1 MAIRLGWPF
10 LGMLFLIICLLASA
24 KLVMPTTDSNV
35 TAYFNRTSFPEN
47 FTFGVASSSYQVA
60 RLNLYLASRLGFP
73 IRSHQLLIMRL
84 QLAIKIHT
92 IQMVI
97 RLNQAELIASWE
109 HTPNSDAA
117 VLLAARFCRLPSNLF
132 SKLEPIKWFTCL

>member
-24 KLVMPTTDSNV
+24 KLVMATTDSNV

-73 IRSHQLLIMRL
+73 IRSHQLLYKDTR
-84 QLAIKIHT
+84 
-92 IQMVI
+92 
-97 RLNQAELIASWE
+97 
-109 HTPNSDAA
+109 NSDG
-117 VLLAARFCRLPSNLF
+117 FKTKPG
-132 SKLEPIKWFTCL
+132 